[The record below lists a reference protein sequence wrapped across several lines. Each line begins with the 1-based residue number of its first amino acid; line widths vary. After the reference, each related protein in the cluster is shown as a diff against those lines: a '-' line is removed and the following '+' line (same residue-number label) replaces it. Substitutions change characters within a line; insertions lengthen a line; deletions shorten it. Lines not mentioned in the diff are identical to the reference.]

1 MNRCIKISEICK
13 TFGLTY
19 EGNDIEID
27 GLNLCNRPSQ
37 YSKILTY
44 VTSGEYVDIIKN
56 NSAVAA
62 IVLDK
67 KNYFSIRYEL
77 GGKIYLYCLQM
88 S

>member
-1 MNRCIKISEICK
+1 MNRGIKISEICK

-27 GLNLCNRPSQ
+27 GLNFCNRPSQ

-44 VTSGEYVDIIKN
+44 VTSGEYVDIIKE
-56 NSAVAA
+56 
-62 IVLDK
+62 L
-67 KNYFSIRYEL
+67 FSIRYEL